1 MHAALRRMTR
11 LFPLLVLAASCS
23 AVALPFGNANGV
35 VEKRQLGDLMTLLGA
50 SFKQGIGRFMGEP
63 EASMSTSD

>member
-1 MHAALRRMTR
+1 MLAALRRMTR
-11 LFPLLVLAASCS
+11 LFSILALAASCS
-23 AVALPFGNANGV
+23 AVALPFSSANGV

-63 EASMSTSD
+63 EASMLNSD